1 MAEIS
6 ASDGECSAGQAS
18 PPDSGCRLREP
29 ELPEDH
35 LRGGPAASP
44 VGKQGSETK
53 VPGFLYRRGQKRSNV
68 LVEALARR
76 SAEQEHAFALVVV
89 VDGDP
94 GLRGGLVGRRGEKDR
109 PSCLDVA
116 RFAPP
121 QGGDLRSRRISR
133 FARAHRSKRAV
144 ASRQQQ
150 RPRLAATT
158 APDESGIL

>member
-1 MAEIS
+1 MAETS
-6 ASDGECSAGQAS
+6 ASDGERSAGQSS

-116 RFAPP
+116 R
-121 QGGDLRSRRISR
+121 LRHLREGIY
-133 FARAHRSKRAV
+133 ARVESPGSHAHIVPSALSHRGSSSAH
-144 ASRQQQ
+144 A
-150 RPRLAATT
+150 
-158 APDESGIL
+158 